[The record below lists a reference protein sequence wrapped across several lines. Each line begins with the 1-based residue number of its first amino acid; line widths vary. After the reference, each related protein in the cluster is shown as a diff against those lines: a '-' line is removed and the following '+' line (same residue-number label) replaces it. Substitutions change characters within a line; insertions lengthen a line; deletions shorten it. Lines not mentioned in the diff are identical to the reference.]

1 MITEAK
7 SLHRETRTCFW
18 RTSLPHFSWSSSLW
32 QPGSLLT
39 STVLCVFVISCDFL
53 ESWLLCKVFCNAHNS
68 ESSSWLSPEKP
79 VSPCCCGSSTTGS
92 PVTCWPS
99 TSHGLTTIQI
109 FIMQVLLCYLYLY
122 LWTNHHSDICGDLIF
137 IFIFILWLTTN
148 LIFTMHIRNSSIISF
163 TSSYAMQCWH
173 AWQAGDEQRT
183 NRDWGLH
190 ILDTTLDFDRFSFLS
205 KGVDHLSHQLIDLG
219 CHLEEQL
226 NPTRSDL
233 QGSTK
238 SQTSLALSRTQETW
252 GALSVPLQLTTFE
265 DDENLEIVELMS
277 MIIKMMV
284 IEMMLI

>member
-1 MITEAK
+1 MHVK
-7 SLHRETRTCFW
+7 
-18 RTSLPHFSWSSSLW
+18 
-32 QPGSLLT
+32 
-39 STVLCVFVISCDFL
+39 
-53 ESWLLCKVFCNAHNS
+53 NS
-68 ESSSWLSPEKP
+68 P
-79 VSPCCCGSSTTGS
+79 
-92 PVTCWPS
+92 
-99 TSHGLTTIQI
+99 
-109 FIMQVLLCYLYLY
+109 
-122 LWTNHHSDICGDLIF
+122 
-137 IFIFILWLTTN
+137 
-148 LIFTMHIRNSSIISF
+148 IISF

-265 DDENLEIVELMS
+265 DDENLEIVDLMS

-284 IEMMLI
+284 IEMMLIKMVVIEMVKIKVLRSWKNVHTAQSRLCYFSGLLCFFCQWRCKNYFFVFCCKN